1 MHNQYFRSI
10 IVADLKDE
18 VEELY
23 RNASLYHKQIRNA
36 VTELL
41 KERIEGFNERLP
53 TIMSLG
59 NPVMKDRHW
68 ESVFKVL
75 GKRYMSG
82 QTFTLSQ
89 LVELK
94 IYTFEEKWF
103 VVGFDCFRVRAKVGL
118 LLTEGCY

>member
-1 MHNQYFRSI
+1 MFGQHF
-10 IVADLKDE
+10 
-18 VEELY
+18 
-23 RNASLYHKQIRNA
+23 YHKQIRNA

-59 NPVMKDRHW
+59 NPVMEDRHW

-94 IYTFEEKWF
+94 IYLKYPIRI
-103 VVGFDCFRVRAKVGL
+103 GSCL
-118 LLTEGCY
+118 LYTSDAADE